1 MREGEA
7 ISFLLKDLHYLCL
20 LSSTTQS
27 LEKELYV
34 KYFHLLEMRCHAYR
48 LRLNF
53 WLEATTTRT
62 KEDQTRVVGKKKMAE
77 EVEQLNTTRK
87 YVGDTVT
94 SNQSLSHCVTWIQNC
109 DKNLQMI
116 SIIYVGNYNKYS
128 FRSMDFSNILVSS
141 YHR

>member
-1 MREGEA
+1 M
-7 ISFLLKDLHYLCL
+7 LTYY
-20 LSSTTQS
+20 STTQS

-94 SNQSLSHCVTWIQNC
+94 SNQSLDTASHGFKIAT
-109 DKNLQMI
+109 KT
-116 SIIYVGNYNKYS
+116 
-128 FRSMDFSNILVSS
+128 FR
-141 YHR
+141 

>member
-1 MREGEA
+1 
-7 ISFLLKDLHYLCL
+7 
-20 LSSTTQS
+20 
-27 LEKELYV
+27 
-34 KYFHLLEMRCHAYR
+34 MRCHAYR

-94 SNQSLSHCVTWIQNC
+94 SNQSPDTASHGFKIVTNTYQLLS
-109 DKNLQMI
+109 
-116 SIIYVGNYNKYS
+116 IYS
-128 FRSMDFSNILVSS
+128 L
-141 YHR
+141 

>member
-1 MREGEA
+1 
-7 ISFLLKDLHYLCL
+7 
-20 LSSTTQS
+20 
-27 LEKELYV
+27 
-34 KYFHLLEMRCHAYR
+34 MRCHAYR

-109 DKNLQMI
+109 DKNFQMI
-116 SIIYVGNYNKYS
+116 SIIYVEVSTITAISYTRNCNFCQKQ
-128 FRSMDFSNILVSS
+128 NIRLGL
-141 YHR
+141 